1 MKQLT
6 GLDASFLYL
15 ETPNTPMHI
24 GSLCIYDQS
33 TAPGGHVR
41 FKDILAFYE
50 DRLHRAKVFRQRLA
64 KVPMSLDHPYWIED
78 PDFDLE
84 FHVRHIALPAP
95 GDWRQL
101 CIQTAR
107 LHARPID
114 LNRPPWEVYVIEGL
128 DAVEGIPPGSF
139 AVVSKIHHA
148 AIDGVSGSEIAAALH
163 DLSPISEV
171 PPPEKEWVAEREP
184 TEIEM
189 IARTAARTASWPLRL
204 GKIIK
209 TGVPAVGRLI
219 GGYAKKEL
227 SAPAPVPRTR
237 FNGNVTSHRVFDG
250 CTFPLAD
257 IKAIKSSQP
266 GTTVNDVV
274 VTICGGALRKYLQAK
289 HELPEESLVAMA
301 PMSIRGNAE
310 RRSEGNLVST
320 LSLPV
325 RSDIED
331 PLERLHA
338 VHDASINA
346 KKTTYALGPEMAANA
361 ADFLPST
368 TTGMMMRA
376 YSRFRLA
383 ESLPPMYNTV
393 ITNVPGVNMPLF
405 SMGSQMVAN
414 YGLGPAVHGVGL
426 FQPVLTYNNMMT
438 ISAVSCR
445 EMMPDPAFYCE
456 CLRASFEALK
466 DITIGEGAAA
476 RKAKDEAR
484 AKSVSDKVAKP
495 APSSTSAKR
504 EKKVA
509 KKKAKKKTTTSKKSA
524 RKKVAKKKAVT
535 KKVAAVKMANQSAG
549 VASAKETK
557 VTEPGR
563 AADTSVSNGVAAD

>member
-1 MKQLT
+1 MQQLS

-50 DRLHRAKVFRQRLA
+50 ERLHRAKVFRRRLA
-64 KVPMSLDHPYWIED
+64 RVPFALDHPYWIED

-101 CIQTAR
+101 CIQTSR

-114 LNRPPWEVYVIEGL
+114 LNRPLWEVYVIEGL
-128 DAVEGIPPGSF
+128 DAVEGVPKGSF
-139 AVVSKIHHA
+139 AVVSKVHHA

-163 DLSPISEV
+163 DLSPVAEV
-171 PPPEKEWVAEREP
+171 PPPNKDWIAEREP
-184 TEIEM
+184 TEVEL
-189 IARTAARTASWPLRL
+189 IARTAARTASWPLRVGRVVKDGL
-204 GKIIK
+204 
-209 TGVPAVGRLI
+209 PAVGRLV

-227 SAPAPVPRTR
+227 APPVTVPRTR

-250 CTFPLAD
+250 RSFPLDD
-257 IKAIKSSQP
+257 IRAMKKSQP

-301 PMSIRGNAE
+301 PMSVRGAEE
-310 RRSEGNLVST
+310 RRSEGNLVSA

-331 PLERLHA
+331 PLERLYA

-346 KKTTYALGPEMAANA
+346 KKTTYALGPEMTASVAE
-361 ADFLPST
+361 FLPST
-368 TTGMMMRA
+368 TSGMLMRA
-376 YSRFRLA
+376 YSRLKLA
-383 ESLPPMYNTV
+383 ETFPPIYNTV
-393 ITNVPGVNMPLF
+393 ITNVPGVNLPLY
-405 SMGSQMVAN
+405 SMGSKMVAN
-414 YGLGPAVHGVGL
+414 FGLGPAVHGVGL
-426 FQPVLTYNNMMT
+426 FQPVLSYNNQIT

-445 EMMPDPAFYCE
+445 EMMPDPSFYME
-456 CLRASFEALK
+456 CLQASFDELK
-466 DITIGEGAAA
+466 DVTIGEGAAKRKAEEEQA
-476 RKAKDEAR
+476 RKDNLEA
-484 AKSVSDKVAKP
+484 AA
-495 APSSTSAKR
+495 AA
-504 EKKVA
+504 EKKQA
-509 KKKAKKKTTTSKKSA
+509 AQRKKKASKKKPAKKKT
-524 RKKVAKKKAVT
+524 KKKA
-535 KKVAAVKMANQSAG
+535 
-549 VASAKETK
+549 ASKRTAKTPTVV
-557 VTEPGR
+557 VTESTANG
-563 AADTSVSNGVAAD
+563 AAAPE